1 MGQMVTVTR
10 KPSSLPGV
18 IRFETNRSLTGQG
31 HETFRSVDDAVGPR
45 PAAELARRLL
55 GTGHVDNVH
64 VFANQVTVSLA
75 RGFDDAGLDEVVE
88 TLYQYWK
95 PGMEPTVFEAPEEA
109 APAAGSAGEGAG
121 GGGASE
127 YERRVP
133 AVLIERSRA
142 ALARWKA
149 THGG

>member
-1 MGQMVTVTR
+1 MVTVTR

-31 HETFRSVDDAVGPR
+31 HETFHSVGDAVGPR

-64 VFANQVTVSLA
+64 VYSNQITVSLA
-75 RGFDDAGLDEVVE
+75 RGYDDAGLDRVVE

-95 PGMEPTVFEAPEEA
+95 PGMEPTVFEAPEEVATA
-109 APAAGSAGEGAG
+109 AESGGAADSAG
-121 GGGASE
+121 GGSE

-142 ALARWKA
+142 AMERWKA
-149 THGG
+149 KQGG